1 MALIKCP
8 ECNKEISDL
17 SPACIHCG
25 FPLSNTPKK
34 IPQAGEGQHPQG
46 DSGGKGPTA
55 EPTSQAPS
63 SASDSSDHKRPK
75 GKSKKVLIGC
85 FVAAIV
91 LIAAVLIYLRGSD
104 ERAIISLFQE
114 NGYHVSEIT
123 VKRIPS
129 SGSNNGYTAMSVDV
143 TIEEAIS
150 QATHDA
156 LYGEIYGSIYGNRHQ
171 ISSLVIYDSGGKT
184 YSNGYFLRQAE
195 SEPNLPKESNN
206 ETPPIWQRTEA
217 DVIAAITYDLAGQLI
232 YDEVFSIQEST
243 TDSGEAIYS
252 IVLNGATTTCGFT
265 YLTDTDTG
273 KDNLTLMAVDYTDD
287 RNAKAF
293 MIGAS
298 AMMLEADTQGDY
310 TSIRDANAAFTKLY
324 RSQPENSSTIRS
336 VIGDGEYSIIAID
349 NTVLFSIKEVQ

>member
-17 SPACIHCG
+17 SPVCIHCG
-25 FPLSNTPKK
+25 YPLSDAKK
-34 IPQAGEGQHPQG
+34 EISQAGEGRPPQG
-46 DSGGKGPTA
+46 AIGENAPEE
-55 EPTSQAPS
+55 EPAFQAPPP
-63 SASDSSDHKRPK
+63 ASDSSNHKRPK
-75 GKSKKVLIGC
+75 GKSKKALIGC
-85 FVAAIV
+85 FVAVIV
-91 LIAAVLIYLRGSD
+91 LIAAVLVYLNGSD
-104 ERAIISLFQE
+104 ERAIISLFRE

-123 VKRIPS
+123 VKRIPG

-143 TIEEAIS
+143 TIEEAVS
-150 QATHDA
+150 QATHDD
-156 LYGEIYGSIYGNRHQ
+156 LYGEIYGRVYGNRHQ
-171 ISSLVIYDSGGKT
+171 ISSLVIYDSNGKT

-232 YDEVFSIQEST
+232 YDEVFSIQENA

-252 IVLNGATTTCGFT
+252 IVLNGVTTTCGFT

-310 TSIRDANAAFTKLY
+310 TSIRDANVAFTELY
-324 RSQPENSSTIRS
+324 RSQPEDSSAIRK
-336 VIGDGEYSIIAID
+336 VIGDGEYSIVAIG

>member
-1 MALIKCP
+1 
-8 ECNKEISDL
+8 
-17 SPACIHCG
+17 
-25 FPLSNTPKK
+25 
-34 IPQAGEGQHPQG
+34 
-46 DSGGKGPTA
+46 
-55 EPTSQAPS
+55 
-63 SASDSSDHKRPK
+63 
-75 GKSKKVLIGC
+75 
-85 FVAAIV
+85 
-91 LIAAVLIYLRGSD
+91 
-104 ERAIISLFQE
+104 
-114 NGYHVSEIT
+114 
-123 VKRIPS
+123 
-129 SGSNNGYTAMSVDV
+129 MSVDV
-143 TIEEAIS
+143 TIEETLS

-171 ISSLVIYDSGGKT
+171 IYSLVIYDSSEKT

-195 SEPNLPKESNN
+195 SEPNLPKESSN
-206 ETPPIWQRTEA
+206 ETPPIWQRTES

-232 YDEVFSIQEST
+232 YDEVFSIQENT

-252 IVLNGATTTCGFT
+252 IVLNGVTTTCGFT

-273 KDNLTLMAVDYTDD
+273 RDNLTLMAVDYTDG

-310 TSIRDANAAFTKLY
+310 TSIRDANAAFTALY
-324 RSQPENSSTIRS
+324 KSQPENSSTIRK